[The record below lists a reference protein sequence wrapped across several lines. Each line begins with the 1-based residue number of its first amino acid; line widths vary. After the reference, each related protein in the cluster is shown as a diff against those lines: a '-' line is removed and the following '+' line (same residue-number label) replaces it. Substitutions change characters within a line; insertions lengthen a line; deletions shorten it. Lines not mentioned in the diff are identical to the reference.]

1 VARTLGATAIGD
13 LSPNSDSG
21 DNVSGMSVVTRPGGS
36 SLNTQSQGFAVVL
49 ATRLFKWEV
58 V

>member
-1 VARTLGATAIGD
+1 
-13 LSPNSDSG
+13 
-21 DNVSGMSVVTRPGGS
+21 MSVVTRPGDLLGIGIWLGIS
-36 SLNTQSQGFAVVL
+36 VVL

>member
-1 VARTLGATAIGD
+1 
-13 LSPNSDSG
+13 
-21 DNVSGMSVVTRPGGS
+21 MSVVTRPGESG
-36 SLNTQSQGFAVVL
+36 LGTETEGFAIAVDGLRKLL

>member
-1 VARTLGATAIGD
+1 
-13 LSPNSDSG
+13 
-21 DNVSGMSVVTRPGGS
+21 MSVVIRPGEAG
-36 SLNTQSQGFAVVL
+36 LRTQAQGFAVIVDLLGIVIWLGIAVVL

>member
-1 VARTLGATAIGD
+1 VRADLLGIFVWLA
-13 LSPNSDSG
+13 
-21 DNVSGMSVVTRPGGS
+21 VS
-36 SLNTQSQGFAVVL
+36 VVL